1 MKYQRAAILGS
12 CGLLLLAALATGRP
26 AAALPGTFITT
37 IPIVTSGLSAPI
49 GVTNAGDGSGRLFI
63 VQQCGLIRIF
73 SGGALLTTPFLNIG
87 STGSN
92 VIVCGGEQ
100 GLLGLAFHPNYTS
113 NGFFYVYYTR
123 SGDGAIVIARYH
135 VSANPDVADAASATI
150 VFTTPHPS
158 STGTNHNG
166 GHLAFGP
173 DGFLYAGTGDGGGGG
188 DPAENGQNINT
199 LLGKI
204 LRFNVDGDDFPAD
217 PNRNYSIPAGN
228 PFAGATAGADEVWHF
243 GMRNPWHFSFDSL
256 TGDLFI
262 GDVGQNAFEEIDRQ
276 PAGGAG
282 GTNYGWDCREGAH
295 NYSDTNGDM
304 NVNCG
309 PVVSTNPIMEYDHS
323 LGCSVTGGPVFRNLP
338 LHSMYGNYFFGDYC
352 SGRLWRGVPGGGG
365 TWTRTDVADTAFNV
379 SGFGEGETG
388 RMYFTDLSANTLQWL
403 APYTFADVPPNG
415 FAWAFIESVNQ
426 AGVITGCGGDNFCPA
441 SNISR
446 AEMAKFLL
454 LAKEGSGY
462 FPPICTTPMFT
473 DVPCSHPFAVWINE
487 IARRGITV
495 GCGGGNFCPN
505 SSINRNEMSVFLLAT
520 EGGPGYSPPACVTPT
535 FADVPC
541 SSPFGKWVNEIARRG
556 ITAGCGGGNFC
567 PTDTVNRGQMSVF
580 LATTFGLPVP

>member
-228 PFAGATAGADEVWHF
+228 PFAGATAGADEVWH
-243 GMRNPWHFSFDSL
+243 
-256 TGDLFI
+256 
-262 GDVGQNAFEEIDRQ
+262 
-276 PAGGAG
+276 
-282 GTNYGWDCREGAH
+282 
-295 NYSDTNGDM
+295 
-304 NVNCG
+304 
-309 PVVSTNPIMEYDHS
+309 
-323 LGCSVTGGPVFRNLP
+323 
-338 LHSMYGNYFFGDYC
+338 
-352 SGRLWRGVPGGGG
+352 
-365 TWTRTDVADTAFNV
+365 
-379 SGFGEGETG
+379 
-388 RMYFTDLSANTLQWL
+388 
-403 APYTFADVPPNG
+403 
-415 FAWAFIESVNQ
+415 
-426 AGVITGCGGDNFCPA
+426 
-441 SNISR
+441 
-446 AEMAKFLL
+446 
-454 LAKEGSGY
+454 
-462 FPPICTTPMFT
+462 
-473 DVPCSHPFAVWINE
+473 
-487 IARRGITV
+487 
-495 GCGGGNFCPN
+495 
-505 SSINRNEMSVFLLAT
+505 
-520 EGGPGYSPPACVTPT
+520 
-535 FADVPC
+535 
-541 SSPFGKWVNEIARRG
+541 
-556 ITAGCGGGNFC
+556 
-567 PTDTVNRGQMSVF
+567 
-580 LATTFGLPVP
+580 